1 LAEEFDC
8 AFVSLSEI
16 ESARGDC
23 LVNTTPIGMYPEED
37 EMPVPKGVLGS
48 FKAVADVIYNPLETM
63 LLREAKAAGC
73 MVANGFEMFLFQGME
88 QFRIWTG
95 KEAPAELMRNIVLER
110 LRNSK

>member
-1 LAEEFDC
+1 
-8 AFVSLSEI
+8 
-16 ESARGDC
+16 
-23 LVNTTPIGMYPEED
+23 
-37 EMPVPKGVLGS
+37 
-48 FKAVADVIYNPLETM
+48 
-63 LLREAKAAGC
+63 